1 MKFIRMIQIL
11 MLKYTGFNIHFL
23 VWEFLSTFKAVFPRS
38 NAIWCEI
45 EWHPKMA
52 LQDNFLPAQTEL
64 SLSTTMG
71 ITTAAI
77 AASAK

>member
-1 MKFIRMIQIL
+1 M
-11 MLKYTGFNIHFL
+11 
-23 VWEFLSTFKAVFPRS
+23 FLSNLFQNSRNGKLLKKQYFRS

-64 SLSTTMG
+64 SLSTTMD